1 MARAERIRPTA
12 PRSRGPEPSR
22 KARSFRTACQQA
34 GTPSSQQKKVTE
46 RYWRDGEQLK
56 ATVTVEDPMFLRNP
70 ASYTMRWLPAPK
82 GYKLKAF
89 DCDPEAARLSVQ
101 FIPPKYK

>member
-1 MARAERIRPTA
+1 M
-12 PRSRGPEPSR
+12 
-22 KARSFRTACQQA
+22 
-34 GTPSSQQKKVTE
+34 
-46 RYWRDGEQLK
+46 K
-56 ATVTVEDPMFLRNP
+56 ATVTVEDPMFLRKP
-70 ASYTMRWLPAPK
+70 TAYTMRWLPAPK